1 MSARVIALSRP
12 LRRQLILIPHKRAAS
27 TAVGR
32 HSGLGA
38 RGKPVQEEP
47 ENRTEAGKIAALS
60 SPCPLDIRPLDKLSN
75 TELLRGLLMHS
86 VSASPPLTATA
97 SALILGLEKHLEK
110 PSFSVVK

>member
-12 LRRQLILIPHKRAAS
+12 IRRELTLFAHKRAAS
-27 TAVGR
+27 TAFGR
-32 HSGLGA
+32 HPGLE
-38 RGKPVQEEP
+38 GKSIQDESE
-47 ENRTEAGKIAALS
+47 TKIEAGKFSTLGSS
-60 SPCPLDIRPLDKLSN
+60 SPLGIRPLDKFSN